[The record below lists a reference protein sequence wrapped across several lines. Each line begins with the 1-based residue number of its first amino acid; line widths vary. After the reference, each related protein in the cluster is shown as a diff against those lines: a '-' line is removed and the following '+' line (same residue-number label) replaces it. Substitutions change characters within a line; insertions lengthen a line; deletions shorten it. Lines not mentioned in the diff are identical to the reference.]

1 MKVVEQKIRSLYHS
15 TVFLWLVSEF
25 LRIFSFFRVCLCRHF
40 VCFSPVSRPC
50 TQILSLFIL
59 AAILNKFPLS
69 VDKSVTWFLLCAR
82 VLSPTA
88 AISESEK
95 TMGTRLSAHI
105 QKNRLTNT
113 GNDAFDFLG
122 KRVFSEKNNDAIKQ
136 FWTDVLFLRKRS
148 RHRQTQR
155 PYVCH
160 PKNERKR
167 KVFLLFFVWFY
178 LNM

>member
-1 MKVVEQKIRSLYHS
+1 MNSC
-15 TVFLWLVSEF
+15 VFWASFEF
-25 LRIFSFFRVCLCRHF
+25 AF
-40 VCFSPVSRPC
+40 
-50 TQILSLFIL
+50 
-59 AAILNKFPLS
+59 AAILFVFHQSQDLVPRSSHSLS
-69 VDKSVTWFLLCAR
+69 WPPFWINF
-82 VLSPTA
+82 LSPWTNRSRDFCCVPESSLLLPPYWKTRRPWGRGWA
-88 AISESEK
+88 RIS
-95 TMGTRLSAHI
+95 R
-105 QKNRLTNT
+105 KNQLTNT

-122 KRVFSEKNNDAIKQ
+122 KRVFSEKNNDAIKY